1 MQVSF
6 PYPVKL
12 QSSVPKLEGLRF
24 QPFTNIDGEAFAK
37 PALNGFWRLD
47 MTVLAHDMQSHLA
60 LSSFITQMSAAG
72 TTCVVPVCTQ
82 WRPNDQNGRRLTGC
96 DMAPAYTFDH
106 VGFLGEPFDG
116 FTLRAAAAHRTSYI
130 DVNKPAL
137 SQLWP
142 GHFISLGDRL
152 HQVVNT
158 TSIGESETAI
168 RVSIMPNVREAQPSG
183 AVVVVDQLRLKC
195 MLESGDQIG
204 VSTNRFKSSALS
216 FVEAF

>member
-6 PYPVKL
+6 PFPVKL
-12 QSSVPKLEGLRF
+12 QSSVPRLEGLRF
-24 QPFTNIDGEAFAK
+24 QTFTNIDGEPFAK

-60 LSSFITQMSAAG
+60 LSSFVTQMTAAG
-72 TTCVVPVCTQ
+72 TTCVVPVCRQ
-82 WRPNDQNGRRLTGC
+82 WRPNDQTGRRLTGC

-116 FTLRAAAAHRTSYI
+116 FTLRAAADHRASYI

-142 GHFISLGDRL
+142 GHFITLGDRL
-152 HQVVNT
+152 YQVVNT
-158 TSIGESETAI
+158 TAIDESETAI
-168 RVSIMPNVREAQPSG
+168 RVSIMPNVREAQPLG
-183 AVVVVDQLRLKC
+183 TVVIVDQLRLKC
-195 MLESGDQIG
+195 MMESGEQIG
-204 VSTNRFKSSALS
+204 VTTGRFSSSALS
-216 FVEAF
+216 LVEAF

>member
-6 PYPVKL
+6 PFPVKL

-24 QPFTNIDGEAFAK
+24 QPFTNIDGETFAK

-116 FTLRAAAAHRTSYI
+116 FTLRAAAAHRASYI
-130 DVNKPAL
+130 NVNKPRL

-142 GHFISLGDRL
+142 GMFISLGDRL

-158 TSIGESETAI
+158 TSINESETAI
-168 RVSIMPNVREAQPSG
+168 RVSIMPNIREAQPLG
-183 AVVVVDQLRLKC
+183 TVVIVDQLRLKV
-195 MLESGDQIG
+195 MMESGDQIG
-204 VSTNRFKSSALS
+204 LGTGRFRSSALS
-216 FVEAF
+216 LVEAF

>member
-6 PYPVKL
+6 PFPVKL

-24 QPFTNIDGEAFAK
+24 QTFTNIDGEPFAK

-60 LSSFITQMSAAG
+60 LSSFVTQMSAAG

-106 VGFLGEPFDG
+106 VGFMGEPFDG
-116 FTLRAAAAHRTSYI
+116 FTLRAAAAHRASYI

-168 RVSIMPNVREAQPSG
+168 RVSIMPNIREAQPSG
-183 AVVVVDQLRLKC
+183 AVVIVDQLRLKV
-195 MLESGDQIG
+195 MMESGDQIG
-204 VSTNRFKSSALS
+204 LVTGRFRSSALS
-216 FVEAF
+216 LVEAF

>member
-6 PYPVKL
+6 PFPVKL

-24 QPFTNIDGEAFAK
+24 QPFTNVDGETFAK

-72 TTCVVPVCTQ
+72 TTCIVPVCTQ
-82 WRPNDQNGRRLTGC
+82 WRPNDQRGRRLTGC
-96 DMAPAYTFDH
+96 DMAPLYMFDH
-106 VGFLGEPFDG
+106 VGFMGEPFDG
-116 FTLRAAAAHRTSYI
+116 FTLRAAAAHRASYI

-142 GHFISLGDRL
+142 GHFITLGDRL

-158 TSIGESETAI
+158 TAIGESETAI
-168 RVSIMPNVREAQPSG
+168 RVSIMPNIREAQPPG

-204 VSTNRFKSSALS
+204 LGTGRFRSSALS
-216 FVEAF
+216 LVEAF

>member
-6 PYPVKL
+6 PFPVKL
-12 QSSVPKLEGLRF
+12 QSSVPRLEGLRF
-24 QPFTNIDGEAFAK
+24 QPFTNIDGETFAK

-82 WRPNDQNGRRLTGC
+82 WRPNDQRGRRLTGC
-96 DMAPAYTFDH
+96 DMAPLYMFDH
-106 VGFLGEPFDG
+106 VGFMGEPFDG
-116 FTLRAAAAHRTSYI
+116 FTLRAAAAHRASYI
-130 DVNKPAL
+130 DVNKPSL

-142 GHFISLGDRL
+142 GHFITLGDRL

-168 RVSIMPNVREAQPSG
+168 RVSIMPSVREAQPSG
-183 AVVVVDQLRLKC
+183 AVVIVDQLRLKV
-195 MLESGDQIG
+195 MMETGDQIG
-204 VSTNRFKSSALS
+204 LGTGRFRSSALS
-216 FVEAF
+216 LVEAF

>member
-6 PYPVKL
+6 PFPVKL

-24 QPFTNIDGEAFAK
+24 QPFTNIDGETFAK

-60 LSSFITQMSAAG
+60 LSSFVTQMSAAG

-82 WRPNDQNGRRLTGC
+82 WRPNDQRGRRLTGC

-116 FTLRAAAAHRTSYI
+116 FTLRAAAAHRASYI

-158 TSIGESETAI
+158 TAINESETAI
-168 RVSIMPNVREAQPSG
+168 RVSIMPNIREAQPSG
-183 AVVVVDQLRLKC
+183 AVVIVDQLRLKV
-195 MLESGDQIG
+195 MMESGDQIG
-204 VSTNRFKSSALS
+204 VSTGRFRSSALS
-216 FVEAF
+216 LVEAF